1 MVGVSAESAE
11 RYKDPDALR
20 DAYERH
26 DGSLQAVY
34 AEFDASDRHIRRL
47 LMRFDIHEPNK
58 DLSKGK
64 YTQTLENADP
74 EDLGLS
80 PFTEDIDAGER

>member
-1 MVGVSAESAE
+1 VVGVSAENTE

-26 DGSLQAVY
+26 DGLLQAVY
-34 AEFDASDRHIRRL
+34 AEFDASDRHVRRL
-47 LMRFDIHEPNK
+47 LVQYDIHEPNK
-58 DLSKGK
+58 DQSGDK
-64 YTQTLENADP
+64 YTQALENADP

-80 PFTEDIDAGER
+80 PFTEDIDGGER